1 MYQIASSCSKISHFR
16 YEQNGVDFFRVC
28 FCVCVHATT
37 IISEC
42 QLYILHFFH
51 ICSIE
56 FSGCPEKWETES
68 ETNSREIHE
77 REEKNWIDSTIQGL
91 NAHTMPISI
100 QISPT
105 KYGHWH
111 ITLHTKMITA
121 LVLTPPFLLSLGR
134 VCRWFSCQ
142 YNHISSISHKKHDSN
157 SWQEPATR
165 FFPIVCLVF
174 SFVVCFRSFVLCA
187 IVEWVTFDWTNNLL
201 SSTNIPV
208 IDSVT
213 IMFLQFFWNKTWSV
227 LILYLFVVGTLC

>member
-142 YNHISSISHKKHDSN
+142 YNHISSISHKKTRQQQLTRTCDSLFSN
-157 SWQEPATR
+157 R
-165 FFPIVCLVF
+165 LFGFFLCSLL
-174 SFVVCFRSFVLCA
+174 SFVRFVCNRWMSNIWLNKQFIKFNKHSGNWFGDHNVLA
-187 IVEWVTFDWTNNLL
+187 IFSE
-201 SSTNIPV
+201 
-208 IDSVT
+208 
-213 IMFLQFFWNKTWSV
+213 
-227 LILYLFVVGTLC
+227 